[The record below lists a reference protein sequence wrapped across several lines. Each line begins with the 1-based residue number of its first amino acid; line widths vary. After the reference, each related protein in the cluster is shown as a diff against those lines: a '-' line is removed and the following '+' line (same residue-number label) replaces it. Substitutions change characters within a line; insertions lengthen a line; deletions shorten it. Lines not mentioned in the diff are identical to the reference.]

1 MASTYSNNLRLE
13 LIGTGDQAGTWG
25 NTTNTNIGTLIEKA
39 VSGSESVTVSAANT
53 ALTALNGADDQSRNM
68 MLVLD
73 TSTGANF
80 AVYAPPSPKIYVV
93 RNASSYTATIYN
105 STIAGNTTA
114 AGTGVAVSTGNT
126 AFVYTDG
133 TNFRTLSVDELS
145 GTLPV
150 TNGGTGQ
157 TTLTA
162 NNVILG
168 NGTSAVQTVAPGTV
182 GNVLV
187 SDGTTWTSGVGVP
200 SGSLFMWPTGTAPT
214 GYLLCNG
221 TAVDRTTYAT
231 LFGVIGTTFGAG
243 NGSTTFNLPDYRD
256 RMPIGAGTTYSAA
269 SSGGNKDA
277 IVVSHSHSAS
287 TASAGSHE
295 HYLTHNTLV
304 SASGQAIVDV
314 TSGNYIAARTT
325 GGTDYAYVFRA
336 TGNAANI
343 GRSSAA
349 GSHSHTVT
357 VNSTGSS
364 ATNANLP
371 PYLGIYFIIKT

>member
-25 NTTNTNIGTLIEKA
+25 DTTNNNLGTLIEKA
-39 VSGSESVTVSAANT
+39 ISGSVSVTVSVANT
-53 ALTALNGADDQSRNM
+53 ALTFVNGADDQSRNM

-80 AVYAPPSPKIYVV
+80 AVYAPPNPKIYVV

-114 AGTGVAVSTGNT
+114 AGTGVAVKAGQSL
-126 AFVYTDG
+126 FVYTDG
-133 TNFRTLSVDELS
+133 TNFVTIHAETLTN
-145 GTLPV
+145 TLAV
-150 TNGGTGQ
+150 TAGGTGL

-168 NGTSAVQTVAPGTV
+168 NGTSTPQFVAPGTA

-221 TAVDRTTYAT
+221 SAVSRSTYAT
-231 LFGVIGTTFGAG
+231 LYSLIGDTFGAG
-243 NGSTTFNLPDYRD
+243 DGFTTFNLPDYRD

-269 SSGGNKDA
+269 SSGGSKDA
-277 IVVSHSHSAS
+277 
-287 TASAGSHE
+287 
-295 HYLTHNTLV
+295 TLV
-304 SASGQAIVDV
+304 E
-314 TSGNYIAARTT
+314 
-325 GGTDYAYVFRA
+325 
-336 TGNAANI
+336 
-343 GRSSAA
+343 
-349 GSHSHTVT
+349 HSHTTSDPGAIVSGSVT
-357 VNSTGSS
+357 TSIGNSSGVFGNSATGDMAVFGGVYGKTASWESYPSTFYTGISISGGEHTHTISTEGDS

>member
-295 HYLTHNTLV
+295 HYLTNNTLV
-304 SASGQAIVDV
+304 ASSGQAIVDV

-325 GGTDYAYVFRA
+325 GNTDYAYAFRA

-343 GRSSAA
+343 GRSSSA

-357 VNSTGSS
+357 VNSAGSS

>member
-25 NTTNTNIGTLIEKA
+25 NTTNNNLGTLVEKA
-39 VSGSESVTVSAANT
+39 ISGSVSVTVSAANT

-114 AGTGVAVSTGNT
+114 AGTGVAVKAGQSL
-126 AFVYTDG
+126 FVYTDG
-133 TNFRTLSVDELS
+133 TNFVTIHAETLTN
-145 GTLPV
+145 TLAV
-150 TNGGTGQ
+150 TAGGTGL

-168 NGTSAVQTVAPGTV
+168 NGTSTPQFVAPGTV

-221 TAVDRTTYAT
+221 TAVSRSTYAT
-231 LFGVIGTTFGAG
+231 LYSLIGDTFGAG
-243 NGSTTFNLPDYRD
+243 DGSTTFNLPDYRD
-256 RMPIGAGTTYSAA
+256 RMPVGAGTTYSAA
-269 SSGGNKDA
+269 SSGGSKDA
-277 IVVSHSHSAS
+277 TLVSHNHTNDNPGNFITGSLNSNIGGSSGYIGSTSGVISAS
-287 TASAGSHE
+287 SGTTNHVQTAGPYPSTFYRSWSISAGSH
-295 HYLTHNTLV
+295 THT
-304 SASGQAIVDV
+304 I
-314 TSGNYIAARTT
+314 
-325 GGTDYAYVFRA
+325 
-336 TGNAANI
+336 
-343 GRSSAA
+343 
-349 GSHSHTVT
+349 
-357 VNSTGSS
+357 STEGSS
-364 ATNANLP
+364 GTNANLP